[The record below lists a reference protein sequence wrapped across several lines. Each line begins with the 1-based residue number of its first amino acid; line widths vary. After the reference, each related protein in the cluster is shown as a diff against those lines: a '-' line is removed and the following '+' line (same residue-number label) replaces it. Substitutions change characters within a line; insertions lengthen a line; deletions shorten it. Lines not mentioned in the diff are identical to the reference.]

1 MTTSKGE
8 EVNIINIPMVFDVD
22 FFLLTFAIVVSFQIA
37 QVGNDKGAQEFL
49 LQLDKDKA
57 IGGLIDCTS
66 SMYLRHLW

>member
-1 MTTSKGE
+1 MNNSAL
-8 EVNIINIPMVFDVD
+8 IILVRV
-22 FFLLTFAIVVSFQIA
+22 LLLILVTVVSFQIA

-66 SMYLRHLW
+66 SMYLHHL

>member
-1 MTTSKGE
+1 MTTSKEE
-8 EVNIINIPMVFDVD
+8 EVNMNIRMIFDAD
-22 FFLLTFAIVVSFQIA
+22 FLLTFVTVVSFQIA

-66 SMYLRHLW
+66 SMYLRHL

>member
-1 MTTSKGE
+1 M
-8 EVNIINIPMVFDVD
+8 NNNALIILAQI
-22 FFLLTFAIVVSFQIA
+22 LLLILVTVVSFQIA

-66 SMYLRHLW
+66 SMYLHHLWRL